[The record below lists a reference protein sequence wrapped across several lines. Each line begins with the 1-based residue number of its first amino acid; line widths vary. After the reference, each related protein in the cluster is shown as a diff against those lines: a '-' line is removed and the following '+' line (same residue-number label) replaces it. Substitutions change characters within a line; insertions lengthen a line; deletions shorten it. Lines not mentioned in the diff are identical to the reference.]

1 MIKSLSSFSL
11 ASALFALAVAA
22 PTAAQTAPSVAVSAR
37 GANSAACGSIAS
49 PCRTLQYAHNLVD
62 PGGKIDIL
70 DSAEYGPLAI
80 SKAVSVI
87 YTGKGVALVTP
98 SAAGKNAILVN
109 APGSDNVSLR
119 GLTID
124 GAGTGMNGVL
134 FNAGARLDIVDCDVR
149 NFTNFGVHIAAA
161 HGNFS
166 IVRTSISNNT
176 VYGVRAFANG
186 TTVKGDA
193 DELRL
198 YGNGAGGMLLE
209 TAGGGSVEATV
220 VNSVGTG
227 HRGASGAAFRTN
239 GLNARLTLRESI
251 AMDNAAG
258 VSATNGGLVRISR
271 MILSGNDAAAIKTGG
286 LIETFGDNIISLN
299 SNDALGALTPVALR

>member
-1 MIKSLSSFSL
+1 MRNSVSIL
-11 ASALFALAVAA
+11 ASILLVSAIAPAA
-22 PTAAQTAPSVAVSAR
+22 AGPLSVAVSR
-37 GANSAACGSIAS
+37 NGANSASCGSVAS

-70 DSAEYGPLAI
+70 DSAEYGSLSI
-80 SKAVSVI
+80 SKSVSVV
-87 YTGKGVALVTP
+87 YAGRGVALVTP

-109 APGSDNVSLR
+109 ATPSDTVSLR

-124 GAGTGMNGVL
+124 GAGTGLNGVL
-134 FNAGARLDIVDCDVR
+134 FNAGARIEMVDCAVY
-149 NFTNFGVHIAAA
+149 NFTNFGVHIAAPN
-161 HGNFS
+161 GNFS
-166 IVRTSISNNT
+166 IVRTSIANNA

-186 TTVKGDA
+186 ATVKGDA

-198 YGNGAGGMLLE
+198 YGNGAGGLLLE
-209 TAGGGSVEATV
+209 TAGGGTVEATV
-220 VNSVGTG
+220 SNSVSSG
-227 HRGASGAAFRTN
+227 HRTAPGAAFRAN
-239 GLNARLTLRESI
+239 GLNARITLRESI

-286 LIETFGDNIISLN
+286 LIETFGDNIIARN